1 MALCGRVVFPSCAND
16 LPSPNDGEVYYNT
29 TNNNIRIYGG
39 AAPALGWYTWEDSE
53 DLGGAVGSIFATG
66 GTIVNNLDGSI
77 CHVFESTG
85 TLSWKISRFYCAFA
99 WGGGGG
105 GGYNVGAAGG
115 GGRALQICTIP
126 GNDFCKPCTWSPDN
140 YFCGN
145 APSPPATSDW
155 PVVIGAGGTGGA
167 SSPVNDGGRG
177 FITCIESSTA
187 PSGGS
192 TLWST
197 QVCGGAGK
205 GNGPGVANFGYSV
218 NGGAAGCC
226 GGGAGAYKPSAYP
239 NGGTGWEGCDNP
251 GQCRTSGG
259 GGNWGIE
266 GPATPTNPTCRA
278 CECQNSISPTYGGMG
293 TCSYAHPDLYGLCFG
308 GGGAGSTHQGSRGD
322 RHPDGT
328 LAPLTTTVAESD
340 ARRSCVWGGGC
351 GGAGCLPSPSGI
363 GGNAKGPPYY
373 GGGGGGGAW
382 NQNGGNGSSGVVI
395 IKYCCII

>member
-266 GPATPTNPTCRA
+266 GPATPTNPT
-278 CECQNSISPTYGGMG
+278 
-293 TCSYAHPDLYGLCFG
+293 
-308 GGGAGSTHQGSRGD
+308 
-322 RHPDGT
+322 
-328 LAPLTTTVAESD
+328 
-340 ARRSCVWGGGC
+340 
-351 GGAGCLPSPSGI
+351 
-363 GGNAKGPPYY
+363 
-373 GGGGGGGAW
+373 
-382 NQNGGNGSSGVVI
+382 
-395 IKYCCII
+395 